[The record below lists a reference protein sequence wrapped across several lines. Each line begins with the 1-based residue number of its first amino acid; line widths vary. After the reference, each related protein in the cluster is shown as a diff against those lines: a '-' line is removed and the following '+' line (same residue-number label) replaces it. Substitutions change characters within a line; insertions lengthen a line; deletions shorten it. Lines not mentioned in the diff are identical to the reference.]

1 MKRAILV
8 INIHKLINGKSV
20 FGMRRSNNVEI
31 GSVLIDDA
39 HACIETIGSQF
50 MVKIPSTNDAY
61 NEIEELF
68 DSTLKTYSEQKY
80 QEIVKQHDPYST
92 MLIPFW
98 SWQEKTQ
105 DVRNVLNKYREDDNI
120 KFHLPLIDSYL
131 SICNCII
138 SASDIEITPKCIP
151 NQ

>member
-1 MKRAILV
+1 
-8 INIHKLINGKSV
+8 
-20 FGMRRSNNVEI
+20 
-31 GSVLIDDA
+31 
-39 HACIETIGSQF
+39 

-151 NQ
+151 INKIQSFEQAERRIFMSATLADDSVFVTFFRFKNYRIIEHQ